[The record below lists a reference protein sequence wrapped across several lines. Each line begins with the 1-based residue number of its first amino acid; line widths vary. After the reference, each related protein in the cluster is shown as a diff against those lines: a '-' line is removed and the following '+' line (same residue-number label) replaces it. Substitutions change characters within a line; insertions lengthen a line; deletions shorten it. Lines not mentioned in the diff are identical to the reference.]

1 MKDVGKSGT
10 EGETPA
16 YFDSLTGI
24 TESESGESSEELK
37 ITGKPEITRKMKI
50 RKNQKKQC

>member
-1 MKDVGKSGT
+1 MLATATLESSRT
-10 EGETPA
+10 T